1 MRNKKVYVYLNG
13 EETSVLL
20 QSLIRM
26 KNALLQQG
34 RYTDCVDELI
44 LKVMEAPIRKIKI
57 T

>member
-1 MRNKKVYVYLNG
+1 MRNKKVYVYLNS

-44 LKVMEAPIRKIKI
+44 LKVMDAPIRKIKI